1 MVNQSGGLMAMQEQ
15 FNHYI
20 FQQSFERF
28 YEPNEAG
35 LLNFPFACSLRI
47 RVSKEMKINGI
58 LGTCKSLK

>member
-1 MVNQSGGLMAMQEQ
+1 MQEQ

-28 YEPNEAG
+28 YEQNEVG

-47 RVSKEMKINGI
+47 RISK
-58 LGTCKSLK
+58 